1 MTVPNLTS
9 QHIDFN
15 TWLEDCPV
23 EWFKSIKQSVNGSAT
38 YEFFFDTVKEEED

>member
-15 TWLEDCPV
+15 EWLKQCPV
-23 EWFKSIKQSVNGSAT
+23 DWFKSVQPSVNGSAT
-38 YEFFFDTVKEEED
+38 YEFFFDAIPEEE